1 MDDFMDV
8 HLHNNL
14 LNAKPEPESDGFLMA
29 SWWLRNHI
37 ARPRSISMP
46 EAEISRAMRCDGS
59 PPIRIVW
66 NTGEIHR
73 EQMKSMVHHMNSM
86 SCFTWIQG
94 IRHWFSPVRRY
105 IRCYIRQLRTSE
117 ESRELIDKDQM
128 RKAGG
133 TWNSIIR
140 PRFWN
145 IGNIYWEYILY
156 IYNMIWYD
164 MI

>member
-1 MDDFMDV
+1 M
-8 HLHNNL
+8 
-14 LNAKPEPESDGFLMA
+14 AQEPQ
-29 SWWLRNHI
+29 
-37 ARPRSISMP
+37 RSTSEHFYA
-46 EAEISRAMRCDGS
+46 EAEISRCDAMVHPS
-59 PPIRIVW
+59 RIVW

-73 EQMKSMVHHMNSM
+73 EQMKSMVHQCSPYEFYVLVHLNSRNPSM
-86 SCFTWIQG
+86 VLT
-94 IRHWFSPVRRY
+94 VRRY

-133 TWNSIIR
+133 TWNSILR

-156 IYNMIWYD
+156 IIWYD
-164 MI
+164 MIWYKMIWYDIIWYNIRWYDII